1 MRSAKEREAEQEAGD
16 ERFEIGSDSD
26 DEERDDEGTTRNE
39 KRTQD
44 PPPPYVAEEQ
54 DNSPNKD
61 GQQAVEPLAAQ
72 EEEAETEDNENT
84 SDVPP
89 RTHVVCKGETV
100 RSLSLKYNLD
110 VSRTLHSLKKFSL
123 MPY

>member
-1 MRSAKEREAEQEAGD
+1 MRSAKEVEAEQAAGD

-26 DEERDDEGTTRNE
+26 DEEEDEGRNTSE

-44 PPPPYVAEEQ
+44 PPPPYAAEEQ
-54 DNSPNKD
+54 DDIPNRD
-61 GQQAVEPLAAQ
+61 GRHTVQPVADQGD
-72 EEEAETEDNENT
+72 EAETENNEDTN
-84 SDVPP
+84 DAPP

-110 VSRTLHSLKKFSL
+110 VSRTLK
-123 MPY
+123 